1 MAELTTIAR
10 PYAKAAFEFA
20 DSANEL
26 SKWSEMLAL
35 ASAVAQQD
43 NMKLVLA
50 SPAITAEKKA
60 KSFLDVCGDEL
71 NESAAN
77 LISNLAGN
85 KRLQVLPEVQELFE
99 LLKAQREKSVDVE
112 VTTAFELSG
121 EIQDKLA
128 KALSAKLDREVNV
141 STLVDKS
148 LLGGALVRAGDTV
161 IDGSVRGRLTK
172 LAEAMNS

>member
-20 DSANEL
+20 DQASEL

-43 NMKLVLA
+43 SMKLVLA
-50 SPAITAEKKA
+50 SPATTAEQKA
-60 KSFLDVCGDEL
+60 KTFLDVCGDEL
-71 NESAAN
+71 NDSAAN

-85 KRLQVLPEVQELFE
+85 QRLQVLPEVQELFE
-99 LLKAQREKSVDVE
+99 LHKAQREKSVDVE

-128 KALSAKLDREVNV
+128 KALTAKLDREVSV

>member
-20 DSANEL
+20 DQAGEL

-35 ASAVAQQD
+35 AAAVAQQD

-50 SPAITAEKKA
+50 SPGLTAEQKA
-60 KSFLDVCGDEL
+60 KTFVDTCGEEL
-71 NESAAN
+71 NKAAAN
-77 LISNLAGN
+77 LISNLAAN
-85 KRLQVLPEVQELFE
+85 QRLQVLPEVQELFE
-99 LLKAQREKSVDVE
+99 LHKAQREKSVDVE

-121 EIQDKLA
+121 EVQDKLA
-128 KALSAKLDREVNV
+128 KALTAKLDREVSV

-148 LLGGALVRAGDTV
+148 LLGGALVRAGDT
-161 IDGSVRGRLTK
+161 S
-172 LAEAMNS
+172 N

>member
-20 DSANEL
+20 DKANQLEQ
-26 SKWSEMLAL
+26 WSEMLAL

-50 SPAITAEKKA
+50 SPAITAEQKA
-60 KSFLDVCGDEL
+60 KTFLEVCGDQL
-71 NESAAN
+71 NEAAAN

-85 KRLQVLPEVQELFE
+85 QRLQVLPEVQELFE
-99 LLKAQREKSVDVE
+99 LHKAQREKSVDVE

-148 LLGGALVRAGDTV
+148 LLGGALIRAGDTV